1 MANDIDEAQMA
12 ADFAS
17 ITDRVDG
24 PMRRARALVEHHIAT
39 YGMVPHP
46 DKMKEAIAVEL
57 GLAEI
62 RAIDRGQSGRTQQL
76 VARIKRS
83 SKYAYQAPKGG
94 WFDVRVVPEMGY
106 GLRGNNNNYR
116 FSDVAFGV
124 RLDDGPIVELA
135 SGKRG

>member
-1 MANDIDEAQMA
+1 MADKFGWDGNFGNNPAPSRHKTLKPLEPLLPGETRSEYLDRLDRAEA
-12 ADFAS
+12 
-17 ITDRVDG
+17 G
-24 PMRRARALVEHHIAT
+24 KP
-39 YGMVPHP
+39 
-46 DKMKEAIAVEL
+46 
-57 GLAEI
+57 
-62 RAIDRGQSGRTQQL
+62 QQL

-94 WFDVRVVPEMGY
+94 WFDVRVVPDMGY

-124 RLDDGPIVELA
+124 RLDDGTIVELT